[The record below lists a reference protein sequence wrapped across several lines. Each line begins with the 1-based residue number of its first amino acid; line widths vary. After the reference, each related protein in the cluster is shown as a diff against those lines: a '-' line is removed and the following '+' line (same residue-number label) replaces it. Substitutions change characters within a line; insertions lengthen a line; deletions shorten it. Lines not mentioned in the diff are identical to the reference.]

1 MAGRIA
7 TICGLPDGGHEM
19 TAIGKWSRRH
29 SGKICAAI
37 SMPPQTLA
45 QRMLRR
51 KLSGGGGSRMAIL
64 LMVVRGYHFDRRLVV
79 GRPALKK

>member
-1 MAGRIA
+1 VKTTVKG
-7 TICGLPDGGHEM
+7 
-19 TAIGKWSRRH
+19 SRWH
-29 SGKICAAI
+29 IGKICAAI

-45 QRMLRR
+45 QRMLGR

-64 LMVVRGYHFDRRLVV
+64 LMVVRGYHFDHRLVV